1 MTDGTRALVAQKGC
15 KMDTQKTQASCWRD
29 LFDPGW
35 REREAERWN
44 SAGTNGC
51 TGATMSDSDQPLGVT
66 VDDALP
72 PIPKAAHMRR
82 SHRAHGGY
90 EMVPAYTVAELKAF
104 AHEAIKRDRL
114 ERDGDLRGVHGPLPE
129 TGWD

>member
-1 MTDGTRALVAQKGC
+1 MSPLDTHPLDAYESAAAVAVETMCRRIGYGRMQQIIGDLWEK
-15 KMDTQKTQASCWRD
+15 ARD
-29 LFDPGW
+29 CAPRG
-35 REREAERWN
+35 R
-44 SAGTNGC
+44 
-51 TGATMSDSDQPLGVT
+51 MGVT

-90 EMVPAYTVAELKAF
+90 EMVPAYTITELKAF